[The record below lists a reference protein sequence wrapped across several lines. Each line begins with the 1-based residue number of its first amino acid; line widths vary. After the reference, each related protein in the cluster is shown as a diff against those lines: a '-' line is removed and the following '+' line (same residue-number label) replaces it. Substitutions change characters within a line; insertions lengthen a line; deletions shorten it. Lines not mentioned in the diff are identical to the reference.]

1 MKKITIRLLLRRIFQ
16 QLMAVTVQEIQP
28 QDLKRSAIVF
38 APHQDDETLGCGG
51 MIIRKKQAGAEVKIV
66 FMTDGSRSHSLMG
79 EAELATIRVQEA
91 LAAAE
96 KLGLSSDDVF
106 LIGIRDGNLREH
118 QENAIA
124 QVWKLLEMYQPEEV
138 YIPYH
143 AEPAVVADHAATY
156 HTVIGA
162 LERNNASIMV
172 YEYPIWFW
180 RQYPWTYAKRRN
192 FQDSLTRIPRGVV
205 TGLHF
210 CRIFSCGVNVQNV
223 LEQKRSALAEHRSQM
238 ERWEDNPKWM
248 VLSDFSESQW
258 LDCFFQ
264 THEFFHR
271 SIFRDGMKTP
281 VSVKEA
287 SRVCGLFHRVQ
298 SD

>member
-1 MKKITIRLLLRRIFQ
+1 
-16 QLMAVTVQEIQP
+16 MAVTVQEIQP

-51 MIIRKKQAGAEVKIV
+51 MIIQKKQAGADVKIV
-66 FMTDGSRSHSLMG
+66 FMTDGSRSHTLIDA
-79 EAELATIRVQEA
+79 AELAAMRVQEA
-91 LAAAE
+91 LAATE
-96 KLGLSSDDVF
+96 KLGLSVDDVF
-106 LIGIRDGNLREH
+106 LMGIRDGNLQEH

-124 QVWKLLEMYQPEEV
+124 QVTGLLQRYQPEEV

-143 AEPAVVADHAATY
+143 AEPTAVADHAATY
-156 HTVIGA
+156 HTVIAA
-162 LERNNASIMV
+162 LERNKASVMV

-180 RQYPWTYAKRRN
+180 RQYPWTYVKRQD
-192 FQDSLTRIPRGVV
+192 FWDSLTRIPQAIA
-205 TGLHF
+205 TGIHF

-238 ERWEDNPKWM
+238 ERLGDNPKWM

-271 SIFRDGMKTP
+271 SIFQASMKIP
-281 VSVKEA
+281 VSSKEA
-287 SRVCGLFHRVQ
+287 S
-298 SD
+298 